1 MSTKNR
7 AMEHSEESKR
17 IKRVVLSGHER
28 QACAFNYLIGV
39 LGAMTEPG
47 EPITCARLAEIIDL
61 AVENSKSWHPEW
73 EVAK

>member
-1 MSTKNR
+1 
-7 AMEHSEESKR
+7 MEHSEESKR

-28 QACAFNYLIGV
+28 QAAAFNYLVGA

-47 EPITCARLAEIIDL
+47 EPITCARLAKIIDL

-73 EVAK
+73 EVTK